1 MAKKTT
7 TPAPAITVEQVK
19 EQVTAHLTPKDAK
32 GNPAPD
38 KHLTDSQ
45 RTWLIID
52 EITDGLKS
60 QHPQGGITKAA
71 VVKAVTEL
79 VQEGII
85 KQRLRKPP
93 HISEY
98 TSLQ

>member
-7 TPAPAITVEQVK
+7 TPAPAISIDAVK
-19 EQVTAHLTPKDAK
+19 EQVKTHLTPKDTK
-32 GNPAPD
+32 GNPAHD
-38 KHLTDSQ
+38 RHLTDSQ

-60 QHPQGGITKAA
+60 QNPQGGITKAL

-98 TSLQ
+98 TSVH

>member
-7 TPAPAITVEQVK
+7 LPAPAISIDAVK
-19 EQVTAHLTPKDAK
+19 EQVKAALTPKDAQGK
-32 GNPAPD
+32 PAPD
-38 KHLTDSQ
+38 RNLTDSQ
-45 RTWLIID
+45 RTWLTVD
-52 EITDGLKS
+52 EITDVLQLKAPES
-60 QHPQGGITKAA
+60 KITKVV
-71 VVKAVTEL
+71 VVKAVTEM
-79 VQEGII
+79 VQDGTI

>member
-7 TPAPAITVEQVK
+7 TPAPAISMDAVK
-19 EQVTAHLTPKDAK
+19 EQVKATLTPKDAQ

-38 KHLTDSQ
+38 RNLTDSQ
-45 RTWLIID
+45 RTWLTVD
-52 EITDGLKS
+52 EITDVLKIKA
-60 QHPQGGITKAA
+60 PEAGITKVA

-98 TSLQ
+98 TSLH